1 MHCLIFPRGWSYLF
15 FCALMTKH
23 IGSIPPGSVQGIKS
37 RPKGSEAVTVYHGRS
52 SGNLCSRPREQLGQL
67 RQPRTLDSLYA
78 IPNAHLHRRQGDVD
92 SECGQVKRLRE
103 GDDSNGCGLPQ
114 KDRGGA
120 DKNQPRPDRL
130 PLHRR
135 SLQPKN
141 AHRRACLCGWAT
153 RQRSRRSRVRP
164 WSTPPCG

>member
-1 MHCLIFPRGWSYLF
+1 MHCLIFPRGWSDLF
-15 FCALMTKH
+15 FWRFDDKEH
-23 IGSIPPGSVQGIKS
+23 RFDPPPGSVQGINGVTARHGMS

-103 GDDSNGCGLPQ
+103 RDDSNGCGLPQ
-114 KDRGGA
+114 KQRGGA
-120 DKNQPRPDRL
+120 VKNQPRPDRL
-130 PLHRR
+130 PLHR
-135 SLQPKN
+135 
-141 AHRRACLCGWAT
+141 
-153 RQRSRRSRVRP
+153 
-164 WSTPPCG
+164 